1 VKREPL
7 LAIKIF
13 ASLVL
18 LNFSAQLSNA
28 VPSEHSRKIVVFKK
42 SHSKESDQDVLLRNF
57 GAVKIKRL
65 SLTNSQAVHLPP
77 GIEKA
82 LRRRD
87 EILRVDDDLVITAL
101 AKKGKE
107 KPKPQRPPHNPPPK
121 FPEILPWGIQR
132 IYADLVWEDTK
143 GSMVKVA
150 ILDTGIDLDHPDLW
164 RNIKGGINTIKPH
177 KSAEDDNGHGTHL
190 AGTVAA
196 VDNDFGVIGVGPEI
210 SLYAVKF
217 LNKKGKG
224 WLSDLIDAL
233 DWCIDNKIQV
243 VNMSFGS
250 LEENQ
255 SFHDAIIKVHRAGI
269 TMVASA
275 GNNGEDSGLIE
286 YPALY
291 PETIAVSA
299 IDRNDGFASLSS
311 FGPQIDLTAPGVDI
325 CSTYKTAFYGTMSGT
340 SMAAAHVTGTVALL
354 ITISPWGGY
363 DLDHD
368 KVWDPD
374 EIRKRLMDTAGN
386 LGLHSHQQG
395 AGIVQASRALFPH
408 LKKY

>member
-7 LAIKIF
+7 LAIKII

-18 LNFSAQLSNA
+18 LIFSAQLSNA
-28 VPSEHSRKIVVFKK
+28 VPSEHPRKIVVFKK
-42 SHSKESDQDVLLRNF
+42 SYGKVSDQDNLLRDF
-57 GAVKIKRL
+57 GVVKIKRL
-65 SLTNSQAVHLPP
+65 ALTNSQAVHLPP
-77 GIEKA
+77 GAEKT

-87 EILRVDDDLVITAL
+87 EILRIDDDLVITAVS
-101 AKKGKE
+101 KKIKE
-107 KPKPQRPPHNPPPK
+107 KPKPRRPHPPPK
-121 FPEILPWGIQR
+121 FPEKIPWGIQR

-164 RNIKGGINTIKPH
+164 RNIKGGINTVKPH
-177 KSAEDDNGHGTHL
+177 KSADDDNGHGTHL

-210 SLYAVKF
+210 SLYAVKV

-233 DWCIDNKIQV
+233 DWCVDNKIQV

-250 LEENQ
+250 LEDNQ
-255 SFHDAIIKVHRAGI
+255 SFRDAIIKVHQAGI
-269 TMVASA
+269 TLVASA

-286 YPALY
+286 YPAMY

-299 IDRNDGFASLSS
+299 IDQNDLFASFSS

-325 CSTYKTAFYGTMSGT
+325 YSTYNNDFYEKMYGT
-340 SMAAAHVTGTVALL
+340 SMAAAHVTGTAALL
-354 ITISPWGGY
+354 LTTSPWGGY

-368 KVWDPD
+368 KIWDPD

-408 LKKY
+408 LKKH